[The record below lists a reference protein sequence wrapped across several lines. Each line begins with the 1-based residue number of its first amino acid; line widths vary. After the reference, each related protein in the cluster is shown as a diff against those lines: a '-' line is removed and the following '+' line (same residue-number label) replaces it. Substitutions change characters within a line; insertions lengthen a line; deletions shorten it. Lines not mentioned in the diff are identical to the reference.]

1 MTEADS
7 TMSNATNLPGPRRR
21 GTIQSVDR
29 SARILKAL
37 ASGPR
42 RLGVSQ
48 LADQLGL
55 SRPTVHGLLQ
65 TLQAHGFVEQDRDS
79 DKYQLGAGLLH
90 LGNSYLDHNELRAR
104 SIVHA
109 ERLAQTTGEAVRV
122 GVLHGSSVVVVH
134 HVFRPDAVFQ
144 VLEVGAQLPA
154 HASAL
159 GKAMLA
165 WSDPA
170 VVDELTAEPL
180 LRLTN
185 RTVGAGGLRA
195 ELDDVREKG
204 LARERDEAV
213 LGESSVAAPIFDH
226 GGHAVGAI
234 GVAGDTQRVLPR
246 GPARGLAA
254 AVVEAARSVSR
265 ELGAGRW
272 PGGASARG

>member
-7 TMSNATNLPGPRRR
+7 TMPNTRSGRRR

-29 SARILKAL
+29 AARILKAL

-109 ERLAQTTGEAVRV
+109 ERLAQSTGEAVRV
-122 GVLHGSSVVVVH
+122 GVLHGPSVVIVH

-165 WSDPA
+165 WAQFS
-170 VVDELTAEPL
+170 VVSELTAEPL
-180 LRLTN
+180 PRLTN
-185 RTVGAGGLRA
+185 RTLSAVALRG
-195 ELDDVREKG
+195 ELDEVREKG
-204 LARERDEAV
+204 YARERDEAV
-213 LGESSVAAPIFDH
+213 LGESSVAAAIFDH

-254 AVVEAARSVSR
+254 AVVEAARAVSR
-265 ELGAGRW
+265 ELGGGRW
-272 PGGASARG
+272 PGGATADRG